1 MIWRCCSRLWMMW
14 GNRCK
19 RIWSLAYKQE
29 WFAGIFLLTTLHV
42 NMFKLI
48 CVLRTSSHFCC
59 HDSITWIRCEW
70 LRLTG
75 EGWLRIREEWTG
87 QHALETLHSEIYEV
101 CWIKHN
107 LRLSVRA
114 PRRARDGVCS
124 TRFKQFISENVV
136 DIHRRAPCSIR
147 SLNSRNNSSIDVL
160 LRALLWNGSGNG
172 SFEGETDL
180 FAIYIQFWHARHLL

>member
-14 GNRCK
+14 GDRCK
-19 RIWSLAYKQE
+19 RIWNLAYKQE

-59 HDSITWIRCEW
+59 HDSVHEARSGVNGWGWQAMAGWRFK
-70 LRLTG
+70 LQRRVDLT
-75 EGWLRIREEWTG
+75 TC
-87 QHALETLHSEIYEV
+87 AEIYDA

-124 TRFKQFISENVV
+124 TRFKQFINENVV